1 MRQIP
6 RFEPRYYRAALLA
19 LATAVSAA
27 GCGDPPVAP
36 EEEQVSSAPAL
47 QATAALSFRQI
58 STGMYHSCGVTYDN
72 LAYCWG
78 ADGVGQLGDGAVN
91 TSFRSRPVAVSGGLH
106 FLMVSAGFDHSCG
119 VTTVNQVYCW
129 GSNSRGQL
137 GIGSLGGDQS
147 TPVLVSGQPPLSLRF
162 SFVSAGYVHTCAI
175 HLSDSAWCWGNND
188 NGRLGN
194 GTTTESPWPTPV
206 QGGLLFRRISA
217 GGYHTCGVTT
227 GSRAY
232 CWGRNTQ
239 GQLGDGTL
247 TSRLKPVP
255 VAGGLSFRWVSTN
268 SANISFKWQ
277 SATCGVSGGGK
288 AYCWGSNLHGQLGD
302 GSHTQRPKPVAVK
315 GGLSFTQVNT
325 GGGHTCGVT
334 LSNLAYC
341 WGYNGRG
348 QLGDGTLTE
357 RITPRAV
364 TGGHLFRAVPT
375 AGGYA
380 GGHTCGLTTGDRAF
394 CWGFNGWGQVGDGS
408 TTDRRVPTAVLGPS

>member
-1 MRQIP
+1 
-6 RFEPRYYRAALLA
+6 
-19 LATAVSAA
+19 
-27 GCGDPPVAP
+27 
-36 EEEQVSSAPAL
+36 VSSAPAL

-58 STGMYHSCGVTYDN
+58 SAGMYHSCGVTYDN

-78 ADGVGQLGDGAVN
+78 ADGVGQLGDGAFN
-91 TSFRSRPVAVSGGLH
+91 TFRSRPVAVAGGLH

-119 VTTVNQVYCW
+119 VSTVNQVYCW

-188 NGRLGN
+188 NGRLGTGN
-194 GTTTESPWPTPV
+194 TTESPWPTPV

-302 GSHTQRPKPVAVK
+302 GSHTQRTKPVAVK

-334 LSNLAYC
+334 TSNLAYC

-394 CWGFNGWGQVGDGS
+394 CWGFNGSGQVGDGS

>member
-6 RFEPRYYRAALLA
+6 RFQPRHNRAVLLA
-19 LATAVSAA
+19 LATVVAAA

-36 EEEQVSSAPAL
+36 EEAQVSSAPAL

-78 ADGVGQLGDGAVN
+78 EDGVGQLGDGAFN
-91 TSFRSRPVAVSGGLH
+91 TFRSRPVAVSGGLH

-206 QGGLLFRRISA
+206 QGGLSFRRISA

-232 CWGRNTQ
+232 CWGRHTDLASQ
-239 GQLGDGTL
+239 ARSGGRRAQLPLGEHQLREHLVQVAVGHLRRERRRPGLLLGQQPAWAAGRWLPHSAYEAGSGEGWSQL
-247 TSRLKPVP
+247 RPGEHRRRPHLRCHHQQSRLLL
-255 VAGGLSFRWVSTN
+255 GL
-268 SANISFKWQ
+268 
-277 SATCGVSGGGK
+277 
-288 AYCWGSNLHGQLGD
+288 
-302 GSHTQRPKPVAVK
+302 
-315 GGLSFTQVNT
+315 
-325 GGGHTCGVT
+325 
-334 LSNLAYC
+334 
-341 WGYNGRG
+341 
-348 QLGDGTLTE
+348 
-357 RITPRAV
+357 
-364 TGGHLFRAVPT
+364 
-375 AGGYA
+375 
-380 GGHTCGLTTGDRAF
+380 
-394 CWGFNGWGQVGDGS
+394 
-408 TTDRRVPTAVLGPS
+408 